1 MIFPH
6 VQIGSFEILDITEC
20 LPYLML
26 LEPLLN
32 SNLEDKI
39 VKDATICSEEWSLLF
54 VYYDVELY
62 MNH

>member
-32 SNLEDKI
+32 SNLEDTI
-39 VKDATICSEEWSLLF
+39 VKDAKNMFRRMVPIICLLRYL
-54 VYYDVELY
+54 VIYE
-62 MNH
+62 